1 MCNPNEEGIFH
12 FPKKKWHMG
21 RDLNINHFPKTET
34 EGIFASQERKNEG
47 AEEIHA
53 NGKKQTS

>member
-1 MCNPNEEGIFH
+1 
-12 FPKKKWHMG
+12 MG